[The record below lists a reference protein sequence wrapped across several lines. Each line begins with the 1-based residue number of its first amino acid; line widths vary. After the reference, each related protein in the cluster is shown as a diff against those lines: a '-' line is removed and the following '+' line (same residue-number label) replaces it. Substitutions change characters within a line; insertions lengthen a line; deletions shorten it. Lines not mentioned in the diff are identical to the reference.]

1 MARNGS
7 GTYSLPAGNPV
18 TTGTVISSTW
28 ANSTLNDL
36 GSALTASLAYDG
48 QTTPVANLPMG
59 GYVHTNVGNATLRTN
74 YPSAGQVQDGTFTY
88 LTSVSGTDTITAVA
102 AISMIAYAAGQ
113 TFRFIAAG
121 ANTTTGVTIN
131 INGIGAKSITKNG
144 TTALAIGDIVSGS
157 IVEVTY
163 DGTEFQVS
171 SQVVSFSTLL
181 STNNT
186 WTGKQ
191 TFTGT
196 TSVISSKFTNAIEAV
211 TVSATAANSTIN
223 YDVTTQSVL
232 YYTSNASANFTMN
245 FRASSGTSLNTAL
258 ATGEAITVVF
268 INTNGS
274 TAYYNNA
281 ITIDGTS
288 VTPLYQGTVAWT
300 AGQASGV
307 DIYSYTIV
315 KTGSATF
322 TVFAAQT
329 QFK

>member
-18 TTGTVISSTW
+18 TTGTTISSTW
-28 ANSTLNDL
+28 ANNTLNDI
-36 GSALTASLAYDG
+36 GNAMTASLAYDG

-59 GYVHTNVGNATLRTN
+59 GYLHTGVANATARTN
-74 YPSAGQVQDGTFTY
+74 YASAAQVQDGTFQY
-88 LTSVSGTDTITAVA
+88 LTSVSGTDTITALA
-102 AISMIAYAAGQ
+102 PLSMSAYAAGQ
-113 TFRFIAAG
+113 VFRFIAAG
-121 ANTTTGVTIN
+121 ANTTTGVTLN
-131 INGIGAKSITKNG
+131 INSIGAKNITKNG
-144 TTALAIGDIVSGS
+144 TTALAVGDIPAGS
-157 IVEVTY
+157 VVLVTY
-163 DGTEFQVS
+163 DGTQFQIS
-171 SQVVSFSTLL
+171 NIDNYASLL
-181 STNNT
+181 TTNNT
-186 WTGKQ
+186 WVGKQ

-196 TSVISSKFTNAIEAV
+196 SSLIASKFINAVEAV
-211 TVSATAANSTIN
+211 TVSATAATGTIN

-258 ATGEAITVVF
+258 ATGESITVVF

-288 VTPLYQGTVAWT
+288 VTPLYQGTLAWT
-300 AGQASGV
+300 AGQTSGV

-315 KTGSATF
+315 KTGSAAF
-322 TVFAAQT
+322 TVFASQT

>member
-48 QTTPVANLPMG
+48 QTIPVANLPMG

-102 AISMIAYAAGQ
+102 AISMTAYAAGQ

-121 ANTTTGVTIN
+121 ANATTSVTIN

-171 SQVVSFSTLL
+171 SQISSPTVLL
-181 STNNT
+181 SSNNT

-211 TVSATAANSTIN
+211 TVSATAATGTIN

-288 VTPLYQGTVAWT
+288 VTPKYQGTVAWS

-315 KTGSATF
+315 KTGSAAF

-329 QFK
+329 QFV

>member
-102 AISMIAYAAGQ
+102 AISMTAYAAGQ

-121 ANTTTGVTIN
+121 ANATTGVTIN
-131 INGIGAKSITKNG
+131 INGIGAKNITKNG

-163 DGTEFQVS
+163 DGTEFQIS

-211 TVSATAANSTIN
+211 TVSATAATGTIN